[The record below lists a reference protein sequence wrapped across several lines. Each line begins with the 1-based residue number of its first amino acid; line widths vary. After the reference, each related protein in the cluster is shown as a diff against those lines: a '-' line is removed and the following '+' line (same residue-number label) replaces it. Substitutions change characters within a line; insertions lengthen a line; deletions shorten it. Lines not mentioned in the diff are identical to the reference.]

1 MEEYISQSEACNLTG
16 LTYRTISRLVYK
28 LKKEKSQNLKEVI
41 DNNRKSYR
49 IRKRY
54 LLDKY
59 KLQPQETG
67 EIPTVEDNKPT
78 SDDSKLVEF
87 LKQELE
93 KRDKETEKMRESYE
107 KQLEKKDMVI
117 ENLNERNKEVN
128 TSMRYLLQ
136 QIGDGKTLRLGES
149 PTTEGEVLNDREVF
163 EVKRKAKTSKPT
175 NPKKQKKPSK
185 PKGKKRNWWGLFS

>member
-59 KLQPQETG
+59 KLQPQETD
-67 EIPTVEDNKPT
+67 ETPTAEDNKPAG
-78 SDDSKLVEF
+78 DDSKLVEY
-87 LKQELE
+87 LKQENE
-93 KRDKETEKMRESYE
+93 K
-107 KQLEKKDMVI
+107 
-117 ENLNERNKEVN
+117 LNERLKEVIGTLSQTN
-128 TSMRYLLQ
+128 ATVQYLSQ
-136 QIGDGKTLRLGES
+136 QVVEMKTLLLGES
-149 PTTEGEVLNDREVF
+149 PATEGEILNKKEVV
-163 EVKRKAKTSKPT
+163 EVKRRAKTSKRTKPQ
-175 NPKKQKKPSK
+175 KQKKPSK
-185 PKGKKRNWWGLFS
+185 PKEKKRSWWGLFS